1 VLISCP
7 QSCNEAE
14 PVGMRVQWMGTAG
27 HFINS
32 KAFTSSIKRIQ
43 GLSHKGKKIK
53 ILVYMKK
60 SQETVGDG

>member
-1 VLISCP
+1 
-7 QSCNEAE
+7 
-14 PVGMRVQWMGTAG
+14 MRVQWMGTAG